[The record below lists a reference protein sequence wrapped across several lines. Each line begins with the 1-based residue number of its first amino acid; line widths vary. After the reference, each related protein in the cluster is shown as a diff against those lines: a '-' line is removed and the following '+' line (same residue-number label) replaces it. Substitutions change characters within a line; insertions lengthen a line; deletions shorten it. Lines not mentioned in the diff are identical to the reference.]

1 MENYYYIY
9 AGHNADFGFIKRAF
23 KSIVTEIKT
32 ALSKNVSVIVLSNSS
47 EWLSDNIRKMQRIAD
62 YFVDHPIKFITFTGS
77 IDGQEKYD
85 VMFEKFGWKNKIEV
99 KYTPIFEVN
108 AAEQLLHMPE
118 VSYEIIN
125 KKKLFLSFNRVAKLY
140 RFNLLYDSIKYN
152 LFNKSFFSF
161 EGACIENLL
170 NDNKFRNKQYDNLN
184 DVLGMLPI
192 RLNITETRTN
202 PTNIIEDDIQYFS
215 ESYFSV
221 VTETMFDVNV
231 ETTGAYKFFSEKVF
245 KPISLKHPF
254 IIAGWP
260 TALIEL
266 RKLGYKTF
274 SPFIN
279 EEYDT
284 ITDSEERHNAIM
296 KELLRLSTMPD
307 EYWLLWQKN
316 IKEIVE
322 YNYRTLKSKNR
333 CDI

>member
-1 MENYYYIY
+1 MQDYYYIY
-9 AGHNADFGFIKRAF
+9 AGHNADFGFMKRSF
-23 KSIVTEIKT
+23 KSLVNEIKT
-32 ALSKNVSVIVLSNSS
+32 ALSRGISTIVLSNSS

-62 YFVDHPIKFITFTGS
+62 YFVGQRVKFITFTGS

-85 VMFEKFGWKNKIEV
+85 IMFEKFNWKNKIEV

-108 AAEQLLHMPE
+108 ASEQLRYIPE
-118 VSYEIIN
+118 VTYEIRN
-125 KKKLFLSFNRVAKLY
+125 KKKLFLSFNRVAKFY
-140 RFNLLYDSIKYN
+140 RFNLLHDSIKYN

-170 NDNKFRNKQYDNLN
+170 NDNKFLNKQYDNREHIFN
-184 DVLGMLPI
+184 MIPI
-192 RLNITETRTN
+192 RLNITETRHN
-202 PTNIIEDDIQYFS
+202 PTNIIQDDIYYFS

-231 ETTGAYKFFSEKVF
+231 ETTGAYKFFSEKIF
-245 KPISLKHPF
+245 KPIALKHPF

-260 TALIEL
+260 NALVEL
-266 RKLGYKTF
+266 RNLGYRTF

-284 ITDSEERHNAIM
+284 ITVSEDRHEAIM
-296 KELLRLSTMPD
+296 KEILRLSTMPD

-316 IKEIVE
+316 IKDIVE
-322 YNYRTLKSKNR
+322 HNYKILTSKYNR
-333 CDI
+333 